1 MEMKHNTTG
10 FTFVEILVTA
20 GIIALMSG
28 IAAQI
33 FISSSRNG
41 AKSDLIRNIKQ
52 NGEFSLEVITRMI
65 QSAKRI
71 TACSGVSAPTLTIEN
86 RDGGSTTFECSF
98 DGTVTRIASRS
109 GSLTEYLTTGGLSLG
124 GSACDASTLAFVCTA
139 RSGLPSSVQINF
151 TLSQIGESTKAY
163 EEANIP
169 FQTTVTTRSNEEL

>member
-1 MEMKHNTTG
+1 MKHNTTG

-86 RDGGSTTFECSF
+86 RNGYKDCLKERIF
-98 DGTVTRIASRS
+98 DGIFDYGRS
-109 GSLTEYLTTGGLSLG
+109 
-124 GSACDASTLAFVCTA
+124 LAWRECV
-139 RSGLPSSVQINF
+139 
-151 TLSQIGESTKAY
+151 
-163 EEANIP
+163 
-169 FQTTVTTRSNEEL
+169 